1 MAIIQGNTTIGGTS
15 AILVDQ
21 VSSVGAIKY
30 LFVQNTH
37 ATQDLYIRLDGAT
50 ASAANGIKIAATK
63 AAEFR
68 LPNITFNND
77 ITAFASGAA
86 TTVIFAY
93 GV

>member
-1 MAIIQGNTTIGGTS
+1 MSIIQGNTTIGEAS
-15 AILVDQ
+15 DILVDQ
-21 VSSVGAIKY
+21 VAAVGAIKY
-30 LFVQNTH
+30 LFIQNTD
-37 ATQDLYIRLDGAT
+37 ADNDLYIRLDGAT

-63 AAEFR
+63 AVEFR

-77 ITAFASGAA
+77 ITAFASGAD